1 MRSNSLLFGIIGTL
15 GIAIATITGEK
26 NLQTNISITDHEDEL
41 FITETIKAPKKSDL
55 IGTYIVKNDKNAKL
69 TLNNDGT
76 YSLTIN
82 VCEKYLELT
91 GTYEL
96 RDSKL
101 TLNNDSSYHP
111 DLEGNDELSF
121 SIIDEKTLKS
131 DESLV
136 CTIQETL
143 FEK

>member
-1 MRSNSLLFGIIGTL
+1 MRSNSLFFGIIG
-15 GIAIATITGEK
+15 AFAAAFAATNVES
-26 NLQTNISITDHEDEL
+26 LQTNTSITNHDGNV
-41 FITETIKAPKKSDL
+41 IVTESVSIPKKHDL
-55 IGTYIVKNDKNAKL
+55 LGTYVVKDDKNTKL
-69 TLNNDGT
+69 TLKNDGT

-82 VCEKYLELT
+82 VCEKYLLLT

-101 TLNNDSSYHP
+101 KLSNDSTYHK
-111 DLEGNDELSF
+111 DLDGNEELSF
-121 SIIDEKTLKS
+121 TILDAKTIKS

-136 CTIQETL
+136 CTVQETL